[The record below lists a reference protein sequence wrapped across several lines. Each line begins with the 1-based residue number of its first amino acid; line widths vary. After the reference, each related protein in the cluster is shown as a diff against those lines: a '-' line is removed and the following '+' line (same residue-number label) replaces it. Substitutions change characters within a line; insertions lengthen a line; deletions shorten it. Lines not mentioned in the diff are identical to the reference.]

1 MIFGI
6 FWIKRNMAI
15 YGIFLT
21 FMCVI
26 LFLFKGYDFLFLNK
40 EDLDFELKTHC
51 KRIKDRGFAFL
62 KPSKVSKSNQSNQ
75 IPDCT
80 GMS

>member
-1 MIFGI
+1 
-6 FWIKRNMAI
+6 MAI

-51 KRIKDRGFAFL
+51 KRIKDRGFAF
-62 KPSKVSKSNQSNQ
+62 
-75 IPDCT
+75 
-80 GMS
+80 